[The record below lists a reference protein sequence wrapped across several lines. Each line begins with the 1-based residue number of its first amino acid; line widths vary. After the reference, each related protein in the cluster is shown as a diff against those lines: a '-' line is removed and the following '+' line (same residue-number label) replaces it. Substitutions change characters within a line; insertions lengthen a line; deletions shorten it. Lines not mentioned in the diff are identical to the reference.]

1 MKQITIVAE
10 NRPGML
16 AEITQALAA
25 ENINIEDVDAESY
38 ENFAIMI
45 LQVDRYDL
53 ALKIINQ
60 ELGLKAV
67 SEDVIL
73 VRLRDEPGALA
84 HLSRRFSDA
93 GINIRSIRIVQRG
106 KDESLVAICTERSE
120 DAMQLV
126 EDILVA

>member
-1 MKQITIVAE
+1 
-10 NRPGML
+10 ML
-16 AEITQALAA
+16 AEITQALAS

-84 HLSRRFSDA
+84 HLARRFSDA

-106 KDESLVAICTERSE
+106 KDESLVAICTERSQ